1 MLNLELGW
9 QEALGVVPSLHK
21 SLTVQHEK
29 PMATLSNSRLNQ
41 GIVGTTKR
49 GGLLNQYFY
58 FFMSLLIAIVVV
70 YGFSFT
76 VEKNLFHP
84 ATPRPF
90 LLYVHATV
98 YTAWLGF
105 FILQTALVRT
115 RNVSLHR
122 RIGWFGAA
130 MGGAMVVLGVS
141 TAIIMGRFNML
152 ELHQSQAESF
162 LMIPLFDMVCFG
174 TTFGLAVRWRKKP
187 EYHRRL
193 MLVATCALTA
203 ASFGRLLPTEYFYA
217 GVDLLVVLGVIRDL
231 ISNGRVH
238 QVYLYVLPLFI
249 VGQTV
254 VTYTVVHQL
263 SYWQKIAHTMIG

>member
-1 MLNLELGW
+1 
-9 QEALGVVPSLHK
+9 
-21 SLTVQHEK
+21 
-29 PMATLSNSRLNQ
+29 MATLSQSGLNQ
-41 GIVGTTKR
+41 RIVVTTKR

-58 FFMSLLIAIVVV
+58 FFMSLLIAAVVV

-84 ATPRPF
+84 ALPRPF

-98 YTAWLGF
+98 YTLWLAF

-115 RNVSLHR
+115 RNVSWHR
-122 RIGWFGAA
+122 RVGWFGAV
-130 MGGAMVVLGVS
+130 MGSAMVVLGVS
-141 TAIIMGRFNML
+141 TAVVMGRFNML
-152 ELHQSQAESF
+152 ALHQSHTESF

-174 TTFGLAVRWRKKP
+174 TTFGLALTWRKKP

-203 ASFGRLLPTEYFYA
+203 ASFGRVLPAEYFYS
-217 GVDLLVVLGVIRDL
+217 GVDLLIVLGVVRDL
-231 ISNGRVH
+231 IVNGRVH
-238 QVYLYVLPLFI
+238 QVYLYVLPLFM

-263 SYWQKIAHTMIG
+263 SYWQKIGHTIIS

>member
-1 MLNLELGW
+1 
-9 QEALGVVPSLHK
+9 
-21 SLTVQHEK
+21 
-29 PMATLSNSRLNQ
+29 MATLSNPGLNQ
-41 GIVGTTKR
+41 GIVVTTKR

-58 FFMSLLIAIVVV
+58 FLMSLLIAAVVV

-84 ATPRPF
+84 AKPRPL
-90 LLYVHATV
+90 LLYVHALV
-98 YTAWLGF
+98 YTAWLAF

-115 RNVSLHR
+115 RNVSLHQ

-130 MGGAMVVLGVS
+130 MGSAMVVLGVS
-141 TAIIMGRFNML
+141 TAIIMGRFNMIA
-152 ELHQSQAESF
+152 LHQSGAASF

-174 TTFGLAVRWRKKP
+174 TTFGLAVLWRKKP

-193 MLVATCALTA
+193 MMVATCALTA
-203 ASFGRLLPTEYFYA
+203 ASFGRLLPNEYFYS
-217 GVDLLVVLGVIRDL
+217 GVDLLIVLGLIRDL
-231 ISNGRVH
+231 IVNGLVH

-263 SYWQKIAHTMIG
+263 SYWQKIAHAILG